1 MGVPGVATRIFAT
14 LKRNQINV
22 VLISQASSEHSV
34 TFCCIKD
41 HAELAKRALEDEFRR
56 ELDTKRIE
64 SVDIRSPCSI
74 IAAVGDGM
82 ALTSGVS
89 GRFFSALGD
98 AKINVH
104 AIAQGSSERNIS
116 AVVWSHESTRALRAV
131 HAAFS
136 LSYSTVRVAIL
147 GMTAVGQS
155 LLRLLET
162 QRAVLRANFDIDVQV
177 CVVLPSGSSTDMV
190 CLQKDADSSGVH
202 TGTITMGAYSKL
214 ARSLA
219 SGTTDSSDSPHA
231 SFHDEA
237 TSGVIAGGGVA
248 QVADR
253 LFLHDCTTHVVRCF
267 RRISATLV
275 LLICNSPASHN
286 LAVRVF
292 ARCLTVPT
300 TKLCQGITLRGSDRA
315 STW

>member
-1 MGVPGVATRIFAT
+1 MMGVPGVATRIFAT

-177 CVVLPSGSSTDMV
+177 CVVLPSGSSEHMV
-190 CLQKDADSSGVH
+190 CLQKDADASGVH

-214 ARSLA
+214 TRSLA
-219 SGTTDSSDSPHA
+219 SETKDSSDSPHA
-231 SFHDEA
+231 SFHDEVA
-237 TSGVIAGGGVA
+237 AGIIAGGGVG

-253 LFLHDCTTHVVRCF
+253 LFLHDCTTHVVRSSNQRVVGAAC
-267 RRISATLV
+267 
-275 LLICNSPASHN
+275 LICGSQMSHKFEIH
-286 LAVRVF
+286 VF
-292 ARCLTVPT
+292 ARCLIAPT
-300 TKLCQGITLRGSDRA
+300 TK
-315 STW
+315 